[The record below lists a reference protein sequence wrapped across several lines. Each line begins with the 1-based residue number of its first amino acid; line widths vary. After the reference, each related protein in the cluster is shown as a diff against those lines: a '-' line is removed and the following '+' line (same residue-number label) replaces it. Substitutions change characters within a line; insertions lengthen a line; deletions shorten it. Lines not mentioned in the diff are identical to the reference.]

1 VQVDEGDLTLA
12 HAEPAREYEIR
23 APVLNEHADAIRDIG
38 KRVIGDIIENGRRL
52 TECKKLLDHGNWLP
66 WLEREFGWTDDTA
79 LNFMRVHGMAESRNF
94 RDLNLPV
101 SGLNLLAKP
110 STPEIVRDD
119 VMRRA
124 EAGGAL
130 SVGEIKRLIDE
141 ARGKKPNVTRAGDQ
155 ELLRDICEAQA
166 RPDDPLVEEL
176 RRLVTCNGY
185 K

>member
-1 VQVDEGDLTLA
+1 VQ
-12 HAEPAREYEIR
+12 AREYEIS
-23 APVLNEHADAIRDIG
+23 APVLDEHADSIRDIG
-38 KRVIGDIIENGRRL
+38 KRVIADIIEIGRRL

-66 WLEREFGWTDDTA
+66 WLEPEFGWTDDTA
-79 LNFMRVHGMAESRNF
+79 LNFMRVHEVAESRNF

-101 SGLNLLAKP
+101 SGLYLLAKP
-110 STPEIVRDD
+110 STPETVRDD

-141 ARGKKPNVTRAGDQ
+141 ARGKPNVTRPGDQ
-155 ELLRDICEAQA
+155 LRDLCARMAQE

-176 RRLVTCNGY
+176 RRLVTRE
-185 K
+185 